1 LRQIR
6 ERRGYAEPEPN
17 GDHATS
23 HRGTESVF
31 RDGAR
36 WKESNHMAA
45 KKTAEQSVS
54 QGAALVEA
62 LKDNP
67 YVQRIL
73 ADEDLRDQVRD
84 AVESSRSAYKRA
96 SKSKRP
102 AQALIKDAK
111 LQKDIKSAF
120 ESAKTAQSA
129 LREAPKASRGG
140 GKGKFLFVALLG
152 AGIALVASSGLRDKV
167 LDLLFGPE
175 ETFDYVPTSN
185 GNGTGATSAPA
196 ATQSA

>member
-1 LRQIR
+1 
-6 ERRGYAEPEPN
+6 
-17 GDHATS
+17 
-23 HRGTESVF
+23 
-31 RDGAR
+31 
-36 WKESNHMAA
+36 MAA
-45 KKTAEQSVS
+45 KKTAEQGVT

-73 ADEDLRDQVRD
+73 ADADLRDQVRD

-102 AQALIKDAK
+102 AQALLKDAK

-120 ESAKTAQSA
+120 ESAKTAQSS
-129 LREAPKASRGG
+129 LRDAPKSSRG
-140 GKGKFLFVALLG
+140 GKGKLLFVALVG